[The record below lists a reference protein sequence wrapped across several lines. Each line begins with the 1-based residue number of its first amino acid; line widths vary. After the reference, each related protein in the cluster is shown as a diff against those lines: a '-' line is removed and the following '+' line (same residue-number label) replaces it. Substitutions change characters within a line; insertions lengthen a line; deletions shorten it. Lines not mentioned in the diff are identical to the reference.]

1 MKRHLFIGFVFGL
14 AMLVACNKPGDGSVA
29 MRHGTSLPHA
39 SSPELANIDSLMW
52 RQPDSAL
59 AVLQQFAASPKA
71 DSLDEYNGH
80 YCQLLISE
88 LLYKNDY
95 GQSNRLAL
103 QQAVA
108 YFDSLILT
116 LKDTPTLKR
125 LIAGSSFRE
134 GGTLSLTRNDNIH
147 FLTARAHYINGVGY
161 YECDSVVEACKEYMK
176 ALEIMENHFKE
187 KELVGHKARFVALT
201 YTRLSSLFSDMYLH
215 EQAIYFAQLSLASNQ
230 ELNVPNWHFARLLCE
245 IGIQYNL
252 LEQLDSA
259 NYYYERAAIELN
271 DTNCLL
277 YRDITIRQIVLSYKK
292 RGLEENTLL
301 QLRNLMSKSDDE
313 TEYLLRCFTIGG
325 IYYQEKQLDSAWF
338 YLNKVYNSAERIA
351 LKKQSAEW
359 LLDICKIEGK
369 DDDVFE
375 YADFLVPFAN
385 QEENQSAIKSH
396 LTELYNVFWQR
407 EKELQHQVVA
417 RRNMKQTM
425 TVVCILLSFILTLL
439 VLHFKRKQSYKAQL
453 ETERHSHKM
462 QQAALAG
469 RLRQSNAALKAQ
481 SKAASPIAPSSYKQ
495 EQNEAESYAE
505 EPVCQQIL
513 AVCNDKSNPVK
524 STIPVSSYAGIAL
537 TDAQK
542 AQLKDAAMRHYGP
555 LFEKLKLQYPELKE
569 KDFLYC
575 YLCLLG
581 LDNMQ
586 IAVLSQLSYR
596 TIWEREKRLQTLF
609 HADDRIAVV
618 LHEMMIH

>member
-1 MKRHLFIGFVFGL
+1 MV
-14 AMLVACNKPGDGSVA
+14 S
-29 MRHGTSLPHA
+29 
-39 SSPELANIDSLMW
+39 
-52 RQPDSAL
+52 
-59 AVLQQFAASPKA
+59 
-71 DSLDEYNGH
+71 
-80 YCQLLISE
+80 
-88 LLYKNDY
+88 
-95 GQSNRLAL
+95 
-103 QQAVA
+103 
-108 YFDSLILT
+108 
-116 LKDTPTLKR
+116 
-125 LIAGSSFRE
+125 
-134 GGTLSLTRNDNIH
+134 
-147 FLTARAHYINGVGY
+147 INGY
-161 YECDSVVEACKEYMK
+161 IIDIS
-176 ALEIMENHFKE
+176 
-187 KELVGHKARFVALT
+187 T
-201 YTRLSSLFSDMYLH
+201 QQT
-215 EQAIYFAQLSLASNQ
+215 
-230 ELNVPNWHFARLLCE
+230 
-245 IGIQYNL
+245 
-252 LEQLDSA
+252 
-259 NYYYERAAIELN
+259 
-271 DTNCLL
+271 CL
-277 YRDITIRQIVLSYKK
+277 YYKK
-292 RGLEENTLL
+292 RGIKENTLIKL
-301 QLRNLMSKSDDE
+301 HNLINQANSE
-313 TEYLLRCFTIGG
+313 TECLLRFLTIGG
-325 IYYQEKQLDSAWF
+325 VFYKEKQLDSAWY
-338 YLNKVYNSAERIA
+338 YLNKVYNNAKSIA
-351 LKKQSAEW
+351 SKKQAAEW
-359 LLDICKIEGK
+359 LVEICKIQGRNAEALE
-369 DDDVFE
+369 F
-375 YADFLVPFAN
+375 ATFLVPFAN

-481 SKAASPIAPSSYKQ
+481 SKTASPIAPSSYKQ
-495 EQNEAESYAE
+495 NQNEAESYAE

-524 STIPVSSYAGIAL
+524 STIPVSSYASIAL

-555 LFEKLKLQYPELKE
+555 LFEKLKLQYPELRE

-586 IAVLSQLSYR
+586 IAVLTQLSYR

>member
-1 MKRHLFIGFVFGL
+1 VRQAGGARRAGGSKTTSNL
-14 AMLVACNKPGDGSVA
+14 A
-29 MRHGTSLPHA
+29 
-39 SSPELANIDSLMW
+39 
-52 RQPDSAL
+52 
-59 AVLQQFAASPKA
+59 F
-71 DSLDEYNGH
+71 LD
-80 YCQLLISE
+80 
-88 LLYKNDY
+88 
-95 GQSNRLAL
+95 
-103 QQAVA
+103 
-108 YFDSLILT
+108 
-116 LKDTPTLKR
+116 
-125 LIAGSSFRE
+125 
-134 GGTLSLTRNDNIH
+134 
-147 FLTARAHYINGVGY
+147 ARAHYINGVGY
-161 YECDSVVEACKEYMK
+161 YENDSVVEACKEYMK

-375 YADFLVPFAN
+375 YADFLAPFAN

-407 EKELQHQVVA
+407 EMELQHQVVA

-462 QQAALAG
+462 QQSALA
-469 RLRQSNAALKAQ
+469 
-481 SKAASPIAPSSYKQ
+481 
-495 EQNEAESYAE
+495 
-505 EPVCQQIL
+505 
-513 AVCNDKSNPVK
+513 
-524 STIPVSSYAGIAL
+524 
-537 TDAQK
+537 
-542 AQLKDAAMRHYGP
+542 
-555 LFEKLKLQYPELKE
+555 
-569 KDFLYC
+569 
-575 YLCLLG
+575 
-581 LDNMQ
+581 
-586 IAVLSQLSYR
+586 
-596 TIWEREKRLQTLF
+596 
-609 HADDRIAVV
+609 
-618 LHEMMIH
+618 